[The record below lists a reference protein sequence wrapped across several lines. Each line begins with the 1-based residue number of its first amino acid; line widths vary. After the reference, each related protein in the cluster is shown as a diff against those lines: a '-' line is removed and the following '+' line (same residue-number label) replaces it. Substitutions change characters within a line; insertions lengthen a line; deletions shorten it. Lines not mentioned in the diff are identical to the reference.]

1 MLGCVK
7 EVSVFKAVIGF
18 PCGLVGYLPICN
30 ICDSYT
36 NILKKTLDSEDS
48 FKVPQL
54 QTDWKCKAICECC
67 H

>member
-7 EVSVFKAVIGF
+7 EVSDFQAVVGF
-18 PCGLVGYLPICN
+18 SSGLVGYLPICN

-36 NILKKTLDSEDS
+36 NILKETLDSEDS
-48 FKVPQL
+48 LKVPQL
-54 QTDWKCKAICECC
+54 HKDWKCKAICECC